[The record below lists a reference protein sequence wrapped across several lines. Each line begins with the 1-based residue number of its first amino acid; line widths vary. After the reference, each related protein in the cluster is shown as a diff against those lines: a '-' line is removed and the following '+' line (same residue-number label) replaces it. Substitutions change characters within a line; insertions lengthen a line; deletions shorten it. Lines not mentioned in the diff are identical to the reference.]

1 MNVLISGGGIAGLTL
16 ASRLHRI
23 EHRPL
28 VVERSSRTRDDGYMI
43 DFFGPGYDAA
53 EKIGMLP
60 GIEGLH
66 YQIPRL
72 AFLDAA
78 GGEKFSV
85 GYAAL
90 RKDLLG
96 DRHFNFMRGD
106 LQQLLYSKIQDHVE
120 VRFGVEVES
129 FEQHDTGVHVE
140 LTDGTA
146 GTFGLLVGADGVHS
160 RVRKLAFG
168 DESKFW
174 RPLGYRAA
182 AFTVDDT
189 GMRAR
194 LDNAFYSLTEPGR
207 QVAVYPIRGGR
218 LATLFVHK
226 ARRGKR
232 ASATDLVGEEMRA
245 VYGSMGWIV
254 PELLKRCPAGS
265 GLFFDEVG
273 QIEMPHWRTGRV
285 VLVGDACQCVSLL
298 AGQGASLAV
307 AGACL
312 LAEELEAEKGDVGF
326 ALARYESRLR
336 PEVESR
342 QKAGRRL
349 AQWFVPDDRA
359 RLLARDV
366 AMRLATGP
374 LAPLVLGRRFF

>member
-1 MNVLISGGGIAGLTL
+1 
-16 ASRLHRI
+16 
-23 EHRPL
+23 
-28 VVERSSRTRDDGYMI
+28 MI

-90 RKDLLG
+90 RKDLLD

-106 LQQLLYSKIQDHVE
+106 LQQLLHSEIQDHVE
-120 VRFGVEVES
+120 VRFGVEVEA
-129 FEQHDTGVHVE
+129 FEQHDRGVHVE

-146 GTFGLLVGADGVHS
+146 GTFDLLVGADGVHS
-160 RVRKLAFG
+160 RVRRLAFG
-168 DESKFW
+168 DESRFW

-182 AFTVDDT
+182 AFTVDDSDV
-189 GMRAR
+189 RAR
-194 LDNAFYSLTEPGR
+194 LEDAFYTLTEPGR

-218 LATLFVHK
+218 LVTLFIHK
-226 ARRGKR
+226 SRRGRR
-232 ASATDLVGEEMRA
+232 APTKDLVGEEMRA
-245 VYGSMGWIV
+245 AYGSMGWIV
-254 PELLKRCPAGS
+254 PELLERCPAGS

-273 QIEMPHWRTGRV
+273 QIEMPHWRIGRV

-307 AGACL
+307 AGACV
-312 LAEELEAEKGDVGF
+312 LAEELAAGKADIGC
-326 ALARYESRLR
+326 ALARYESRLK
-336 PEVESR
+336 PAVERR

-349 AQWFVPDDRA
+349 ARWFVPDDRA
-359 RLLARDV
+359 HLLARDV

-374 LAPLVLGRRFF
+374 LAPLSLGRRFF